1 MTEKDS
7 ENYSV
12 ELFYKDS
19 QLLGKEILQIA
30 EWIIVVVAFSWAA
43 EKAHSLALYYFA
55 FVLYLLLGIHLAI
68 SVNRFLR
75 WFFPSI
81 ALNRSR
87 NWRSLMA
94 ALVAL
99 ATAYGGLTWVDA
111 SFEALICSE
120 SATTIQA
127 QCSDDRPV
135 AERTLYPSW
144 LR

>member
-1 MTEKDS
+1 MKDKDS
-7 ENYSV
+7 EDYSV
-12 ELFYKDS
+12 DLFHKES
-19 QLLGKEILQIA
+19 QLLGKEVLQIA

-55 FVLYLLLGIHLAI
+55 FVLYLLLGIHVAV

-75 WFFPSI
+75 WLFPSI
-81 ALNRSR
+81 ALNRSS
-87 NWRSLMA
+87 NWRSFMA

-99 ATAYGGLTWVDA
+99 AMAYGGLLSVDA

-127 QCSDDRPV
+127 QCSEDRPV